1 MGKQGELTAKVVLDA
16 LAKSAPEIAKQFAT
30 MTPTIGQAFQVLK
43 NNLLQLVG
51 VFDQLHSGGAT
62 VASIILVI
70 ANNLATF
77 ARAVAVAIASVAS
90 FYAGLAIQA
99 GWQAFS
105 AGVFAANARLLAYV
119 AACEAAGIQTTIF
132 SRLLVAFQTPV
143 GALTSAFRALW
154 VAILANPIVAIVAAI
169 GAAAAAVYFFGNQI
183 KITSD
188 GSITLLGALVGSFNF
203 LLAKLEALGSF
214 LATVLGPAFRALGNV
229 IAVVWGAIYDA
240 ISKVLNVIA
249 SFVPTMKPLADG
261 FSSLGATW
269 IQAMKDASAST
280 QDATLAAKD
289 FGKIG
294 TDSLNSVAGAA
305 THLKEQVTLA
315 GDGMTQLGR
324 VVASAIPP
332 FEDLVIAE
340 KKAEAAQKLAKQT
353 MDEYTKLVK
362 AQEAEIQ
369 KLALTTQ
376 NAMGEMVTVTD
387 EWARRSGAA
396 FNAVKDGAASTA
408 QAVDSSMQNIVNSAS
423 TASSSIQS
431 VADKITAQ
439 SSYLPDKSS
448 VKMAFESQ
456 GGDWSKIGNA
466 LLVFDNMYGHPGGDT
481 ATQNLWN
488 LLNAQP
494 KAAAHSFVQ
503 NYAYVNTGFAGGT
516 DSQLVQFMA
525 SPDESVM
532 VETPAQRSAR
542 LKSQQSGGKAGGNV
556 IVNMNV
562 STPDANSFRRSKN
575 QTYLDLRA
583 KLSGAT
589 R

>member
-1 MGKQGELTAKVVLDA
+1 
-16 LAKSAPEIAKQFAT
+16 
-30 MTPTIGQAFQVLK
+30 
-43 NNLLQLVG
+43 
-51 VFDQLHSGGAT
+51 
-62 VASIILVI
+62 
-70 ANNLATF
+70 
-77 ARAVAVAIASVAS
+77 
-90 FYAGLAIQA
+90 
-99 GWQAFS
+99 
-105 AGVFAANARLLAYV
+105 
-119 AACEAAGIQTTIF
+119 
-132 SRLLVAFQTPV
+132 
-143 GALTSAFRALW
+143 
-154 VAILANPIVAIVAAI
+154 
-169 GAAAAAVYFFGNQI
+169 
-183 KITSD
+183 
-188 GSITLLGALVGSFNF
+188 
-203 LLAKLEALGSF
+203 
-214 LATVLGPAFRALGNV
+214 
-229 IAVVWGAIYDA
+229 
-240 ISKVLNVIA
+240 
-249 SFVPTMKPLADG
+249 
-261 FSSLGATW
+261 
-269 IQAMKDASAST
+269 
-280 QDATLAAKD
+280 
-289 FGKIG
+289 
-294 TDSLNSVAGAA
+294 
-305 THLKEQVTLA
+305 
-315 GDGMTQLGR
+315 
-324 VVASAIPP
+324 
-332 FEDLVIAE
+332 
-340 KKAEAAQKLAKQT
+340 

-466 LLVFDNMYGHPGGDT
+466 LLIFDNMYGHPGGDT

-503 NYAYVNTGFAGGT
+503 NYAYVNTGFASMGLPTFATGGDFMVGGSGGT

-532 VETPAQRSAR
+532 VETPAQRQAR
-542 LKSQQSGGKAGGNV
+542 LRSQENGGRAGGNV